1 MIGSIA
7 KGGKLMENIITKL
20 AEIEAAASRI
30 MDSVSE
36 QKLQLA
42 RDHEA
47 AVEAFDRKVDQETQ
61 SQVKEIQEQLEIRM
75 KQELESQKAATEAKL
90 AHMEHYY
97 QEHHRELAENI
108 YERIIRKG

>member
-1 MIGSIA
+1 
-7 KGGKLMENIITKL
+7 MENIITKL

-61 SQVKEIQEQLEIRM
+61 AQVKEIQEQLEIRM
-75 KQELESQKAATEAKL
+75 KQELESQKADTEAKL
-90 AHMEHYY
+90 AHMEYYY